1 LEAQLAME
9 EAEMV
14 QRVKNLVAVLGRMS
28 GKISAWDLDALQE
41 CLRLA
46 ESVPGLREGL
56 VQVRLAEGALG
67 EALRRYGRH
76 RPGCTASACRCG
88 LRAALE
94 VGAGPDLL
102 VYLLLLRAL
111 AAGVRRCQQPIPE
124 ELWEAAGKVARWEAA
139 HRSVLRL
146 LGEAG
151 G

>member
-1 LEAQLAME
+1 MDET
-9 EAEMV
+9 EMRHRV
-14 QRVKNLVAVLGRMS
+14 QNLVAVLARMD
-28 GKISAWDLDALQE
+28 GKVSARDLDALQE

-76 RPGCTASACRCG
+76 RPDCTASACRCG
-88 LRAALE
+88 LRAAR
-94 VGAGPDLL
+94 GMDAGPDRLA
-102 VYLLLLRAL
+102 YLLLLRAL

-146 LGEAG
+146 LGEAVG
-151 G
+151 